1 MSGLRFELVNVFGI
15 AGEPFSG
22 NPLAVITADVPVP
35 DVTMQ
40 AWARQ
45 FNLSETT
52 FVCRVG
58 TPERVDAAVRIF
70 TPTVELPFAGHP
82 TLGTAYCVAAALG
95 RDAVTLG
102 MPAGHVPVRLTDQ
115 GWQLQAPQGPAW
127 EHEATAQTWAQALS
141 LPDDAVPGP
150 AYRVAAGVDL
160 PKRFSNTRPALKTF
174 IRRVLKGS
182 ERRGPRT
189 RTPERHDSRGV
200 VAKNAAKSQTRLTP
214 ERRAELVAD
223 YEAGMPVRMIAAKY
237 AVHRGTVPTLVTKDG
252 ARLRTSG
259 LSLTGRAHAAS
270 LYAEGLTLR
279 EVAERLGVDE
289 KTVRNAVVEERGL
302 IRPRGRRPHEARR
315 DSSA

>member
-1 MSGLRFELVNVFGI
+1 MPSPPG
-15 AGEPFSG
+15 
-22 NPLAVITADVPVP
+22 
-35 DVTMQ
+35 
-40 AWARQ
+40 
-45 FNLSETT
+45 
-52 FVCRVG
+52 
-58 TPERVDAAVRIF
+58 
-70 TPTVELPFAGHP
+70 
-82 TLGTAYCVAAALG
+82 G
-95 RDAVTLG
+95 R
-102 MPAGHVPVRLTDQ
+102 HR
-115 GWQLQAPQGPAW
+115 
-127 EHEATAQTWAQALS
+127 
-141 LPDDAVPGP
+141 
-150 AYRVAAGVDL
+150 RVDL